1 MAVRLGGIESGQS
14 KYSYQIITKFTPMVS
29 AGQIEYGCPRCFTQ
43 MTDPTESVGRE
54 VACPKCKES
63 LLVPLPG
70 DRLAVIIGTILP
82 PRLEPLSS
90 GTCPLCQKKVKLSP
104 QFFGKR
110 VQCKSCSGG
119 FGISSHG
126 VPFDESKT
134 SRLRLLMA
142 DLEQTPVAPKHLMV
156 LKQLEYLQDCRCV
169 DYLCKLLF
177 SIRRDEV
184 RFLSVT
190 EPWLRRRLDEKEI
203 LYLDAW
209 CREYRDIHEKGF
221 LHLVFDGSFRREENE
236 FFADL
241 ELRVVKAL
249 ISLGDRRC
257 VRALKDKMKSVIEY
271 RDHSTDDAD
280 VHLQLRFSDPKDQ
293 PVFDQLTGFV
303 GFGSQSKKSE
313 SAGRNDGSARS

>member
-1 MAVRLGGIESGQS
+1 MP
-14 KYSYQIITKFTPMVS
+14 TT
-29 AGQIEYGCPRCFTQ
+29 GQIECGCPRCFTQ
-43 MTDPTESVGRE
+43 MTHPTESVGRE

-70 DRLAVIIGTILP
+70 DRLAGIIGTIFP

-90 GTCPLCQKKVKLSP
+90 GDCPLCQKKIKLSP
-104 QFFGKR
+104 QFYGKR
-110 VQCKSCSGG
+110 VQCQSCGGG
-119 FGISSHG
+119 FGISSRG

-134 SRLRLLMA
+134 SRLRLLME

-177 SIRRDEV
+177 SIRRDEA
-184 RFLSVT
+184 RFLSVA

-203 LYLDAW
+203 LHLDAW

-221 LHLVFDGSFRREENE
+221 VHLVFDGSFRREENE

-241 ELRVVKAL
+241 ELRVVRAL

-257 VRALKDKMKSVIEY
+257 VSALKNKMNSVTEY
-271 RDHSTDDAD
+271 RDHGTDDAD
-280 VHLQLRFSDPKDQ
+280 AHLKLRFSDSKDQ
-293 PVFDQLTGFV
+293 PVFDQLARFV
-303 GFGSQSKKSE
+303 GFGSKAKQSDS
-313 SAGRNDGSARS
+313 SGRNEGSA